1 LDRWNLLASSDE
13 WLSPVFADVGPDGA
27 VWVADW
33 QNFIIQHNPTPSVG
47 RGGYDAQTGVGG
59 AHVNPLRDHERGRI
73 YRVVWEGAKKEAARI
88 DLESAGSAARVA
100 ALGHANK
107 FWRDTA
113 QRLLVESRAT
123 DAVPTLR
130 ETVKAGTSPAAVHA
144 LWTLHGLEQLDAETL
159 QGALRSKSPELR
171 RNAIRA
177 LPMTVE
183 AIPQIFASGVMT
195 DPDPVTRLAA
205 LVYLA
210 QVPKTAELERY
221 ASQVRKDRALKGDE
235 WLEEA
240 AMLLFRKH
248 GVSAFV
254 EGENLLPNATFEAVG
269 ENQLPLHW
277 TRRDYGGRAA
287 NKEAKWSVT
296 TNPKEAREGSRAVR
310 VDAKDEADTSL
321 YADVVIKPDT
331 LYRLTGW
338 VKFAKGRGTVS
349 LNDHLGRHQT
359 SKVTRSG
366 DWQLVETE
374 FRSGK
379 TTKASINLLFVASGT
394 ALFDEVKLVELRERD
409 EEQAVAPG
417 DVARGETIFYKH
429 ATVACT
435 LCHMLKGQGSAV
447 GPALDG
453 LAAKFDAAYIHES
466 LMNPNAKLAKGY
478 ENLGVSPMPPAGLL
492 LKPQELADLEAFLAT
507 LK

>member
-1 LDRWNLLASSDE
+1 
-13 WLSPVFADVGPDGA
+13 
-27 VWVADW
+27 
-33 QNFIIQHNPTPSVG
+33 
-47 RGGYDAQTGVGG
+47 
-59 AHVNPLRDHERGRI
+59 
-73 YRVVWEGAKKEAARI
+73 
-88 DLESAGSAARVA
+88 
-100 ALGHANK
+100 
-107 FWRDTA
+107 
-113 QRLLVESRAT
+113 
-123 DAVPTLR
+123 
-130 ETVKAGTSPAAVHA
+130 
-144 LWTLHGLEQLDAETL
+144 
-159 QGALRSKSPELR
+159 
-171 RNAIRA
+171 
-177 LPMTVE
+177 
-183 AIPQIFASGVMT
+183 
-195 DPDPVTRLAA
+195 
-205 LVYLA
+205 
-210 QVPKTAELERY
+210 
-221 ASQVRKDRALKGDE
+221 
-235 WLEEA
+235 
-240 AMLLFRKH
+240 
-248 GVSAFV
+248 
-254 EGENLLPNATFEAVG
+254 
-269 ENQLPLHW
+269 
-277 TRRDYGGRAA
+277 
-287 NKEAKWSVT
+287 
-296 TNPKEAREGSRAVR
+296 